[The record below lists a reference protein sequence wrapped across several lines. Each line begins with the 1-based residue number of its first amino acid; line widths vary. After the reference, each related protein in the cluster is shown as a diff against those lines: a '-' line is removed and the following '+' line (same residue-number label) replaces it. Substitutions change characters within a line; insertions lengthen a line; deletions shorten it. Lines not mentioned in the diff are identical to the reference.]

1 MSNIVA
7 ILLDNL
13 QKIDMSVYEFSKRV
27 GIPKGRIYQW
37 IRGNGSPKA
46 EDVKLI
52 EAFLGKE
59 IDQPNMTTLTG
70 KPNFQVKQ
78 VADEKDKIIKEQRET
93 IIALQA
99 DIKRLEQVVDKLLQ
113 KR

>member
-37 IRGNGSPKA
+37 IRGNGSPA
-46 EDVKLI
+46 
-52 EAFLGKE
+52 
-59 IDQPNMTTLTG
+59 
-70 KPNFQVKQ
+70 
-78 VADEKDKIIKEQRET
+78 KI
-93 IIALQA
+93 
-99 DIKRLEQVVDKLLQ
+99 
-113 KR
+113 

>member
-37 IRGNGSPKA
+37 IRV
-46 EDVKLI
+46 EDVPVL
-52 EAFLGKE
+52 
-59 IDQPNMTTLTG
+59 
-70 KPNFQVKQ
+70 
-78 VADEKDKIIKEQRET
+78 
-93 IIALQA
+93 
-99 DIKRLEQVVDKLLQ
+99 IKRKSNQ
-113 KR
+113 KEK

>member
-37 IRGNGSPKA
+37 IRGNGSQTV
-46 EDVKLI
+46 EDVPVL
-52 EAFLGKE
+52 
-59 IDQPNMTTLTG
+59 
-70 KPNFQVKQ
+70 
-78 VADEKDKIIKEQRET
+78 
-93 IIALQA
+93 
-99 DIKRLEQVVDKLLQ
+99 IKRKSNQ
-113 KR
+113 KEK

>member
-37 IRGNGSPKA
+37 IRGNGIPKA
-46 EDVKLI
+46 EDVPVL
-52 EAFLGKE
+52 
-59 IDQPNMTTLTG
+59 
-70 KPNFQVKQ
+70 
-78 VADEKDKIIKEQRET
+78 
-93 IIALQA
+93 
-99 DIKRLEQVVDKLLQ
+99 IKRKKPKNGL
-113 KR
+113 